1 VPPVNLPG
9 GVVDTLVDRPD
20 EEELVIDERL
30 FFEEMLRAM
39 MNRKSRWFSG
49 TQQNRGLPY

>member
-1 VPPVNLPG
+1 
-9 GVVDTLVDRPD
+9 VDTLVDRPD